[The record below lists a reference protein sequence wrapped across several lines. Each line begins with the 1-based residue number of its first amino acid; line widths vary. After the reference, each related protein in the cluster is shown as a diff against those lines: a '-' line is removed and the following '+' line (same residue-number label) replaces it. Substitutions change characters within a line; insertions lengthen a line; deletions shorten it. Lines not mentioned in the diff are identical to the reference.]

1 MEHRWSMRRR
11 LSGRARLSCPNGAA
25 AQALIHD
32 LSLGGIGLVT
42 RCTLA
47 PGICL
52 RVAFALDDDL
62 ERTLHSLPAVVVH
75 GHGEHAG
82 LVFLDA
88 APQTLRLLRATLYHA
103 HGLPVPVSES
113 RHLA

>member
-1 MEHRWSMRRR
+1 MEHRWSMRRQ

-25 AQALIHD
+25 AQAVIHD

-42 RCTLA
+42 HCTLT

-52 RVAFALDDDL
+52 RVSFALDDDL
-62 ERTLHSLPAVVVH
+62 DHTVHALPAVVVH
-75 GHGEHAG
+75 GHSEHAG

-88 APQTLRLLRATLYHA
+88 APQILRALRIVLHHPDNHA
-103 HGLPVPVSES
+103 AAAS
-113 RHLA
+113 RVRHVA